1 MSMNRRRPSRVLGVS
16 VPLLLLVL
24 MLGSGCGQKAPAPSK
39 PVPPDAGPSRPVPP
53 DAGPSRPVPPE
64 PSPPVD
70 DGFRLTFSLTD
81 GETSKDSHQIRWSC
95 RIEGLQA
102 VYSGP
107 HGECERGQCQ
117 HKEIRFELT
126 AAQRAEV
133 LALLQSEPRLAD
145 FEEVL
150 PDTGIGK
157 WVQASLEF
165 KHEAKTLRIRIG
177 GMTHAWGRKD
187 GKGVLGEDA
196 RGRLAAM
203 DALRRKLAAL
213 AALHFAGYHVN

>member
-1 MSMNRRRPSRVLGVS
+1 MPPPEK
-16 VPLLLLVL
+16 VP
-24 MLGSGCGQKAPAPSK
+24 PA
-39 PVPPDAGPSRPVPP
+39 PVPPAP
-53 DAGPSRPVPPE
+53 A
-64 PSPPVD
+64 PPVD

-95 RIEGLQA
+95 RIEGLQV

-107 HGECERGQCQ
+107 YGECERGQCQ
-117 HKEIRFELT
+117 HKEIRFVLT

-133 LALLQSEPRLAD
+133 LALLQSEPRFVDL
-145 FEEVL
+145 EEVL
-150 PDTGIGK
+150 PDRGIGK

-165 KHEAKTLRIRIG
+165 QHEAKTLRIRIG
-177 GMTHAWGRKD
+177 GMTHAWGKTD

-196 RGRLAAM
+196 RGRLHGL

-213 AALHFAGYHVN
+213 AAGHFKGYHSN